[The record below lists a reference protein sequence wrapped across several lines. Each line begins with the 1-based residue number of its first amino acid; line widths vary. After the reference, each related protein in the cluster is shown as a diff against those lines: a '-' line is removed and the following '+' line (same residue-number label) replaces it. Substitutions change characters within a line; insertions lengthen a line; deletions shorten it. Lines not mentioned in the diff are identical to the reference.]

1 MNLAHPPS
9 TSMVEGEHTSTN
21 IDRLIGLRRPST
33 VNSEVLLQ
41 LTADES
47 IVDDCSTA
55 AYRSWKLLPTTL
67 MTYMKF
73 GLTAKPRT
81 HTGSVAVT
89 HRVDGGFRPCSLELL
104 QASGCAHDVE
114 RWGSEALYT
123 S

>member
-9 TSMVEGEHTSTN
+9 TSMVEGEHTSTS

-55 AYRSWKLLPTTL
+55 AYRSCYLPHDYHTDDVHEVWAYHKAAHAYRKRLRHT
-67 MTYMKF
+67 
-73 GLTAKPRT
+73 PR
-81 HTGSVAVT
+81 
-89 HRVDGGFRPCSLELL
+89 
-104 QASGCAHDVE
+104 
-114 RWGSEALYT
+114 
-123 S
+123 

>member
-47 IVDDCSTA
+47 IVDDCSQQRLTVVATYHTDDVHEVWAYCKA
-55 AYRSWKLLPTTL
+55 AHAYGKRRRHT
-67 MTYMKF
+67 
-73 GLTAKPRT
+73 PR
-81 HTGSVAVT
+81 
-89 HRVDGGFRPCSLELL
+89 
-104 QASGCAHDVE
+104 
-114 RWGSEALYT
+114 
-123 S
+123 